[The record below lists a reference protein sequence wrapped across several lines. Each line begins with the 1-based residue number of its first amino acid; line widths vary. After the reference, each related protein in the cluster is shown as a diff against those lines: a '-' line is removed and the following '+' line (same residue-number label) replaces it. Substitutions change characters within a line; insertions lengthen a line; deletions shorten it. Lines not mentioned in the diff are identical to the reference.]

1 VKRLLV
7 VALAALVLPA
17 SVSGA
22 TTLNV
27 FAAASLTEVFPK
39 IDKSERY
46 SFAGSDQL
54 ALQIRQGAPA
64 DLFASA
70 SPEVHRAAY
79 RDGYVLKPVV
89 FATNRLIVL
98 LPKSNPGA
106 SRRSTTSGGP
116 AQGRDRRQ
124 GRADRRLYAADPRR
138 LGHHERCHEQR
149 RQQETDVKGIVS
161 KVALG
166 EADAGFVY
174 RTDAAGRRRAR
185 GRLRCPTG
193 PSRPSATR
201 SQSSSRASMRRRARY
216 LKKVTST
223 RGRRLLAAAGFGLP
237 KRVRAASPARWR
249 VRRRSRSRSSFC
261 RSSRSSSACRR
272 PTCCT
277 RSEATWPATR

>member
-17 SVSGA
+17 YVSGA

-70 SPEVHRAAY
+70 SPRYTELAY

-98 LPKSNPGA
+98 LPKSNPAGIKTVYDL
-106 SRRSTTSGGP
+106 RRPGLKIVIGDKAVPIGTYT
-116 AQGRDRRQ
+116 RQ
-124 GRADRRLYAADPRR
+124 ILDA
-138 LGHHERCHEQR
+138 LGITNDVMSNVVS
-149 RQQETDVKGIVS
+149 QETDVKGIVS

-174 RTDAAGRRRAR
+174 RTDARPVAGRTRTIALPDWAQPPIRYEIAIVKSSEHAAAARA
-185 GRLRCPTG
+185 
-193 PSRPSATR
+193 
-201 SQSSSRASMRRRARY
+201 Y

-223 RGRRLLAAAGFGLP
+223 RGRKLLAAAGFGLP
-237 KRVRAASPARWR
+237 KRK
-249 VRRRSRSRSSFC
+249 
-261 RSSRSSSACRR
+261 
-272 PTCCT
+272 
-277 RSEATWPATR
+277 

>member
-1 VKRLLV
+1 VKRLLG

-70 SPEVHRAAY
+70 SPKYTELAY
-79 RDGYVLKPVV
+79 RDGYVQRPVV

-98 LPKSNPGA
+98 LPKSNPGGIKTVYDL
-106 SRRSTTSGGP
+106 RRPGLKIVIGDKAVPVGTYT
-116 AQGRDRRQ
+116 RQ
-124 GRADRRLYAADPRR
+124 ILDA
-138 LGHHERCHEQR
+138 LGITNDVMSNVVS
-149 RQQETDVKGIVS
+149 QETDVKGIVS

-174 RTDAAGRRRAR
+174 RTDAKPVAGRTRTIALPDWAQPPIRYEIAIVKSSAHAAAARA
-185 GRLRCPTG
+185 
-193 PSRPSATR
+193 
-201 SQSSSRASMRRRARY
+201 Y

-223 RGRRLLAAAGFGLP
+223 RGRKLLAAAGFGLP
-237 KRVRAASPARWR
+237 KRK
-249 VRRRSRSRSSFC
+249 
-261 RSSRSSSACRR
+261 
-272 PTCCT
+272 
-277 RSEATWPATR
+277 